1 MTYIRINWIHAIP
14 SEPTCIY
21 SEVDSNRWERRKVEI
36 YADGRMGFA
45 DYGRSVGGSMLSIE
59 PLPTVDEIATDSQF
73 VPAEISEED
82 FESIW
87 AVALSGAA
95 RVS

>member
-1 MTYIRINWIHAIP
+1 MMKYIRVNWIHVIP

-45 DYGRSVGGSMLSIE
+45 EDGRSVGGSMLSTE
-59 PLPTVDEIATDSQF
+59 PLPAEDEIAADSQF
-73 VPAEISEED
+73 VPTEISEDD

-87 AVALSGAA
+87 AAALSMRG
-95 RVS
+95 V